1 MRAARSAAHWA
12 YRAGRLARWL
22 WNRRGLGLRSAL
34 FALILL
40 NLAPAPPRILPEPL
54 QSVQTEHPILC
65 MHTRLVDEVED
76 IKIWRTLRMVR
87 EMGAPTI
94 VEFFPWAYVQPRQDV
109 YDWHHPDRII
119 RMAHRQ
125 GLTVIARLGV
135 VPAWARP
142 DPRLQ
147 PTSLNYLPPER
158 YADYAAFVA
167 AFAARYRGIVT
178 HIIPWN
184 EPNLYF
190 EWGFRRVSPEEY
202 VTFLKLVSE
211 AARAANPEVQILG
224 AALAPT
230 LEPEDGAN
238 GISDLIYL
246 RRIYEAGGG
255 AYFDALAIHTYGFT
269 QPPDDPPAPDR
280 LNFRRFEL
288 LLAIMR
294 AFGDGDKPVYITETS
309 WNDHPRWVNAVRPS
323 QRIVYTLE
331 ALRYAETAWPSVRH
345 LCFWFF
351 RAPTLYRSYM
361 DGYAFVTVEFRPR
374 PIYQEVQRWARGWGE
389 SP

>member
-1 MRAARSAAHWA
+1 MTHAVEVWA
-12 YRAGRLARWL
+12 YRAGRAARWL
-22 WNRRGLGLRSAL
+22 WDRRGIWLRGAFL
-34 FALILL
+34 TLILL
-40 NLAPAPPRILPEPL
+40 NLAPARQRILPEPA

-87 EMGAPTI
+87 EMGAPAI
-94 VEFFPWAYVQPRQDV
+94 VEFFPWAYIQPRRDT

-119 RMAHRQ
+119 RMARQQ
-125 GLTVIARLGV
+125 GLRIIARLGV

-158 YADYAAFVA
+158 YADYARFVA
-167 AFAARYRGIVT
+167 AFAARYRGEVT

-202 VTFLKLVSE
+202 VQFLKLVYE
-211 AARAANPEVQILG
+211 AAHEANPEVQILG

-238 GISDLIYL
+238 GMSDLIYL
-246 RRIYEAGGG
+246 RRMYQAGGG
-255 AYFDALAIHTYGFT
+255 AYFDALAVHTYGFT
-269 QPPDDPPAPDR
+269 APPDEPPSPER

-288 LLAIMR
+288 LLEIMR
-294 AFGDGDKPVYITETS
+294 EFGDGEKPVYITETS

-323 QRIVYTLE
+323 QRIAYTLR
-331 ALRYAETAWPSVRH
+331 ALRYAESAWRTVRH

-351 RAPTLYRSYM
+351 RAPTLYRNYM

-374 PIYQEVQRWARGWGE
+374 PIYEEVQRWARGWD
-389 SP
+389 STP